1 MCEERIRKVNQF
13 HLSEKVSYSNS
24 YFCNF
29 AILYIL
35 CSCQKSLIFF
45 FIGSKILHI
54 NLLACKSGAHAVRI
68 RIGDF
73 YLLVNGRV
81 IPAGCLKQCPQSVGG
96 LGSGF
101 EETIT
106 SKCWSSCSQTSEES
120 LKAEIWGL
128 VYSE

>member
-1 MCEERIRKVNQF
+1 MLTFVFFKRKKNFYFTFHLPLSAFLCEEHIKKVNQF

-35 CSCQKSLIFF
+35 CSRQKSLIFF
-45 FIGSKILHI
+45 LIGSEILHI
-54 NLLACKSGAHAVRI
+54 NLLACKFGAHAVRI

-81 IPAGCLKQCPQSVGG
+81 IPDGRLQQCP
-96 LGSGF
+96 
-101 EETIT
+101 
-106 SKCWSSCSQTSEES
+106 
-120 LKAEIWGL
+120 
-128 VYSE
+128 